1 MKLQV
6 QPKLIIHGG
15 AGSSLHGKGGVEAVR
30 QALYTVVEEVYSLL
44 ISGASA
50 SEAVVQGC
58 QLLEDNPRFNAGT
71 GSVLQSDG
79 QIRMSASLMDGTSGR
94 FSGVI
99 NISRVKNPIQLA
111 QFLQTSPDRVLS
123 DYGSAELA
131 RELQIPSYNALTDL
145 RLQEWIQERQ
155 DNFKS
160 TMAGVVAEP
169 ELVESSNAGR
179 GTIGVVALDTYG
191 KIAAGTS
198 TGGKGFERIG
208 RVSDS
213 AMPAGNYATAK
224 AGVSCT
230 GIGEDIIDECL
241 AAKIV
246 VRVTDGMSLKEAMQR
261 SFAEAHNNQRDLGAI
276 ALDATGA
283 IAWGKTSQVL
293 LAAYHDGHRMG
304 DTLELPIA
312 TNVGCIVSPESS
324 VVSAE

>member
-1 MKLQV
+1 MESQV

-15 AGSSLHGKGGVEAVR
+15 AGSSLHGKGGLEAVR
-30 QALYTVVEEVYSLL
+30 RSLYIVVEEIYSLL
-44 ISGASA
+44 LSGATA

-58 QLLEDNPRFNAGT
+58 QMLEDNPRFNAGT

-79 QIRMSASLMDGTSGR
+79 QIRMSASLMDGASGR

-99 NISRVKNPIQLA
+99 NISRVKNPIELA
-111 QFLQTSPDRVLS
+111 QFLQNSPDRVLS
-123 DYGSAELA
+123 DLGSAELA
-131 RELQIPSYNALTDL
+131 REMQIPSYNALTDL

-169 ELVESSNAGR
+169 ELVETSNAGR
-179 GTIGVVALDTYG
+179 GTIGVVALDSYG
-191 KIAAGTS
+191 RLAAGTS

-213 AMPAGNYATAK
+213 AMPAGNYATSN

-241 AAKIV
+241 APRIV
-246 VRVTDGMSLKEAMQR
+246 VRVTDGMSLKDAMQR
-261 SFAEAHNNQRDLGAI
+261 SLGEAHQNKRDLGAI
-276 ALDATGA
+276 ALDVSGA
-283 IAWGKTSQVL
+283 IAWGKTSEIL
-293 LAAYHDGHRMG
+293 LAAYHDGEKIG
-304 DTLELPIA
+304 DTLEWNDRELI
-312 TNVGCIVSPESS
+312 GYC
-324 VVSAE
+324 

>member
-1 MKLQV
+1 MELQV

-15 AGSSLHGKGGVEAVR
+15 AGSSLHGKEGLEAVR
-30 QALYTVVEEVYSLL
+30 RSLHTVIEEVYSLL
-44 ISGASA
+44 LCGATA

-58 QLLEDNPRFNAGT
+58 QMLEDNPRFNAGT

-79 QIRMSASLMDGTSGR
+79 QIRMSASLMDGASGR

-99 NISRVKNPIQLA
+99 NISRVKNPIELA
-111 QFLQTSPDRVLS
+111 QFLQNSPDRVLS
-123 DYGSAELA
+123 DFGSAELA
-131 RELQIPSYNALTDL
+131 REMQLPSYNALTDL

-169 ELVESSNAGR
+169 EILETSNAGR
-179 GTIGVVALDTYG
+179 GTIGVVALDAYG
-191 KIAAGTS
+191 RLAAGTS

-213 AMPAGNYATAK
+213 AMPAGNYATSN

-241 AAKIV
+241 APRIV

-261 SFAEAHNNQRDLGAI
+261 SFGEAQQNKRDLGAI
-276 ALDATGA
+276 ALDVSGA
-283 IAWGKTSQVL
+283 IAWGKTSEIL
-293 LAAYHDGHRMG
+293 LAAYHDGEKIG
-304 DTLELPIA
+304 DTLEWNDSELI
-312 TNVGCIVSPESS
+312 GYC
-324 VVSAE
+324 